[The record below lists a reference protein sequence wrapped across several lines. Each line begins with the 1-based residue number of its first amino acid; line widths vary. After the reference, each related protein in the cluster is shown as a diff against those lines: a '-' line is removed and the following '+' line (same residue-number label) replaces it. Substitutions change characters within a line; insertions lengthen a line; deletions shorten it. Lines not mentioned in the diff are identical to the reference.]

1 MCLSKHSNFFNFQRI
16 LDLNTCMDSLCQ
28 GGVKKNCLI
37 SIGWEIKKLERIGI
51 FLMLQLTWANKQF
64 VRRTNCLFT
73 LYKLEVRPIFSTPSH
88 GLNINVSIQY
98 GPSMLSGG
106 NPPGKPTAVG
116 FHLFGGKPTAVGFHF
131 FGGKPTTSQIT
142 AFDNEMWWVST
153 PKRWKPTTWA
163 SKWWHSGI
171 NTQ

>member
-1 MCLSKHSNFFNFQRI
+1 MWFNITMQDIEIALDTFEKFMYRKCIQWNLYINFLICVCLSKHSNFFNFQLI
-16 LDLNTCMDSLCQ
+16 LDLNTCMDSLCH

-88 GLNINVSIQY
+88 GPNSNISIHLEAQNCKR
-98 GPSMLSGG
+98 SNKISSS
-106 NPPGKPTAVG
+106 
-116 FHLFGGKPTAVGFHF
+116 LFGRGKSD
-131 FGGKPTTSQIT
+131 KI
-142 AFDNEMWWVST
+142 
-153 PKRWKPTTWA
+153 K
-163 SKWWHSGI
+163 
-171 NTQ
+171 